1 MVTDKP
7 ITNKIDGELFEK
19 LVTGG
24 ASNLKANIKTVND
37 LNVFPIPDGDTGD
50 NMYMTMS
57 GGISALKA
65 VSENSVYRK
74 AKALADGML
83 LNARGNSGVILS
95 QLFYGLA
102 NGFKDEDIATVK
114 DFGNALKSGVKQA
127 YASVVKPVE
136 GTMLTVAREAAD
148 FAIEHSTDED
158 TLDKF
163 FKIFIDEMQKSLE
176 RTPELLEVL
185 KEAGVIDSGGAGLLY
200 ITEGMKDAL
209 DGKQITDLGE
219 LSLNKQEVDFSKFTA
234 DSVMTF
240 GYCTEC
246 LLQLQNSKVDAE
258 NFDEKII
265 IDYLSTIGD
274 SIACFKTGTVI
285 KVHVHTLTPYKV
297 LEFCQKY
304 GEFLTIKIE
313 NMTLQHSE
321 TEKSN
326 KHDFSAMMTKKKVQ
340 HKEFALVT
348 VATGEG
354 LANVFTEFGADVVI
368 DGGQGKNPSIENF
381 IEAFDS
387 LDADNIFVLPNNSNI
402 IMAARQSA
410 EMYKKSKV
418 YVIETKDFG
427 QAYSILSMLDYTG
440 TAEEIAERMKEDM
453 GGVTTGMITTSI
465 RSANID
471 GVEINE
477 GDYIGFTGK
486 TMLVAETS
494 VINAYKSLC
503 EKILTSDNSFA
514 IVAFGIDA
522 DDNLKEEVASFMAEK
537 YPTVEFYAIDGGQE
551 VYQVILIIE

>member
-1 MVTDKP
+1 MALQRRIRVTDKP

-209 DGKQITDLGE
+209 DGKKITDLGE
-219 LSLNKQEVDFSKFTA
+219 LSVNKKEVDFSKFTA

-258 NFDEKII
+258 NFDEK
-265 IDYLSTIGD
+265 TI
-274 SIACFKTGTVI
+274 TV
-285 KVHVHTLTPYKV
+285 
-297 LEFCQKY
+297 
-304 GEFLTIKIE
+304 
-313 NMTLQHSE
+313 
-321 TEKSN
+321 EKSVL
-326 KHDFSAMMTKKKVQ
+326 SGG
-340 HKEFALVT
+340 EVT
-348 VATGEG
+348 
-354 LANVFTEFGADVVI
+354 
-368 DGGQGKNPSIENF
+368 
-381 IEAFDS
+381 
-387 LDADNIFVLPNNSNI
+387 
-402 IMAARQSA
+402 
-410 EMYKKSKV
+410 
-418 YVIETKDFG
+418 
-427 QAYSILSMLDYTG
+427 
-440 TAEEIAERMKEDM
+440 
-453 GGVTTGMITTSI
+453 
-465 RSANID
+465 SANDHRIAMSAAIASLMCR
-471 GVEINE
+471 GEVKIN
-477 GDYIGFTGK
+477 
-486 TMLVAETS
+486 
-494 VINAYKSLC
+494 
-503 EKILTSDNSFA
+503 
-514 IVAFGIDA
+514 
-522 DDNLKEEVASFMAEK
+522 MAEAVEK
-537 YPTVEFYAIDGGQE
+537 SYPDFYEKFRMLGGKCR
-551 VYQVILIIE
+551 